1 MDIYL
6 AFVFLMFGLIVG
18 SAINSLVWRLGEDI
32 SLSGRSICPACRHT
46 IAWYDNIP
54 IFSFLLLRGRCRSCR
69 ARIPWHYLAVEG
81 VAGLIF
87 LAVFLY
93 QYHIYGPFLFP
104 TGEFWLHSAISSLI
118 AATLLFSFVF
128 DAKYYLISN
137 AVIVPAALLV
147 AALHLIAGVSWL
159 SLAQT
164 FIISL
169 LFFGAQFLLTKRKGI
184 GEGDIWLGAAL
195 ALMYPNIGQWLVLV
209 ALSYFL
215 GAAVGL
221 SLMALGKKGRK
232 DRLPL
237 GVFLAIGGLISL
249 FFGEQIVSWYLS
261 LLVL

>member
-6 AFVFLMFGLIVG
+6 AFVFSIFGLIVG

-32 SLSGRSICPACRHT
+32 PLSGRSICPACRRA
-46 IAWYDNIP
+46 IAWHDNIP
-54 IFSFLLLRGRCRSCR
+54 VFSFLVLRGRCRFCR
-69 ARIPWHYLAVEG
+69 VRIPWHYLAVE
-81 VAGLIF
+81 VAAGLLF
-87 LAVFLY
+87 LALFLY
-93 QYHIYGPFLFP
+93 QYHIHGPFLYP
-104 TGEFWLHSAISSLI
+104 TGQFWLHSAISGLI

-147 AALHLIAGVSWL
+147 AILHLIAGTSWL
-159 SLAQT
+159 SLIQT
-164 FIISL
+164 LIISL

-195 ALMYPNIGQWLVLV
+195 ALMFPDVGQWLVLV
-209 ALSYFL
+209 ALAYFL

-221 SLMALGKKGRK
+221 SLMALGRKGRK

-237 GVFLAIGGLISL
+237 GVFLAIGGLITL
-249 FFGEQIVSWYLS
+249 FFGEQIVSWYLAM
-261 LLVL
+261 LVL